1 MDQVDRNSTRPK
13 NRWMTRAV
21 AILGGAGAITFA
33 LPTTASADPVPPP
46 PPGPAAPAPA
56 NPPALAPANPPAA
69 PDAAPGPAGPPA
81 APPAADPVA
90 GPPAADPNVPAPPP
104 ADPNAGRIDNPAGGF
119 SFVLPAGWVESDA
132 THLDYGSA
140 LLSKISGAPTPGQ
153 PPPVANDTRV
163 VLGKLDQKLY
173 ASAEPDNTK
182 AATRLAS
189 DMGEFFM
196 PYPGTRINQESIAL
210 GANGVAGGASYY
222 EVKFSDATKPNG
234 QIWAGVVSL
243 SGPNVPAAAANQRW
257 FVVWLGTGNDPVDKA
272 GAKALAES
280 VRPLA
285 PAAAPAPAPGA
296 PPPAPGAPGP
306 APAPAPG
313 APGPAPAPGAP
324 APAPAPG
331 APAPAPAPGAP
342 APNAPAPAAPP
353 PPGQPAGG
361 NAAPPAPGTVST

>member
-1 MDQVDRNSTRPK
+1 MDQVDRNSIRPK
-13 NRWMTRAV
+13 NRWVTRAIAV
-21 AILGGAGAITFA
+21 LGGAGAITFA
-33 LPTTASADPVPPP
+33 LPIIASADPVPPP
-46 PPGPAAPAPA
+46 APATPVAPAPA
-56 NPPALAPANPPAA
+56 PAPGNPPAA
-69 PDAAPGPAGPPA
+69 PDAGPGPAGPPA

-90 GPPAADPNVPAPPP
+90 APPAVDPNAPAPPP
-104 ADPNAGRIDNPAGGF
+104 VDPNAGRIDNPVGAF

-140 LLSKISGAPTPGQ
+140 LLSKIAGAPSPGQ

-196 PYPGTRINQESIAL
+196 PYPGTRVNQETTAL
-210 GANGVAGGASYY
+210 GAKTMSGGASFY

-234 QIWAGVVSL
+234 QIWAGVTGP
-243 SGPNVPAAAANQRW
+243 SGPNVPPAVANQRW
-257 FVVWLGTGNDPVDKA
+257 FVVWLGTANDPVDKA

-280 VRPLA
+280 VLPLLA
-285 PAAAPAPAPGA
+285 PPAALAPAPGA
-296 PPPAPGAPGP
+296 PAPG
-306 APAPAPG
+306 
-313 APGPAPAPGAP
+313 PAPGAP

-342 APNAPAPAAPP
+342 APAPAAPP
-353 PPGQPAGG
+353 GQPAAG
-361 NAAPPAPGTVST
+361 NGPAPASGAVST

>member
-1 MDQVDRNSTRPK
+1 V
-13 NRWMTRAV
+13 
-21 AILGGAGAITFA
+21 
-33 LPTTASADPVPPP
+33 
-46 PPGPAAPAPA
+46 
-56 NPPALAPANPPAA
+56 
-69 PDAAPGPAGPPA
+69 
-81 APPAADPVA
+81 
-90 GPPAADPNVPAPPP
+90 
-104 ADPNAGRIDNPAGGF
+104 ADPNAGRIDNPVGGF

-140 LLSKISGAPTPGQ
+140 LLSKIAGAPTPGQ

-196 PYPGTRINQESIAL
+196 PYPGTRVNQESTAL
-210 GANGVAGGASYY
+210 GANGVSGGASYY
-222 EVKFSDATKPNG
+222 EVKFSDASKPNG
-234 QIWAGVVSL
+234 QIWAGVVSP
-243 SGPNVPAAAANQRW
+243 SGPNVPPAEANQRW
-257 FVVWLGTGNDPVDKA
+257 FVVWLGTGNDPADKA
-272 GAKALAES
+272 GAKTLAES

-285 PAAAPAPAPGA
+285 PAPGPAPAPNA
-296 PPPAPGAPGP
+296 P

-313 APGPAPAPGAP
+313 APAPVPAPGAPAPAPAPGAP

-342 APNAPAPAAPP
+342 APAPP
-353 PPGQPAGG
+353 PAPGQPAGG
-361 NAAPPAPGTVST
+361 NGPAPAPGAVST

>member
-13 NRWMTRAV
+13 NRWMTRAIAV
-21 AILGGAGAITFA
+21 LGGAGAITFA
-33 LPTTASADPVPPP
+33 LPITASADPVPPP
-46 PPGPAAPAPA
+46 PPR
-56 NPPALAPANPPAA
+56 
-69 PDAAPGPAGPPA
+69 DPGGTRAGQPAGTCSGQSARRTRCGSRSGRARA

-90 GPPAADPNVPAPPP
+90 APPAVDPNAPAPPP
-104 ADPNAGRIDNPAGGF
+104 VDPNAGRIDNPVGAF

-140 LLSKISGAPTPGQ
+140 LLSKIAGAPSAGQ

-196 PYPGTRINQESIAL
+196 PYPGTRVNQETTAL
-210 GANGVAGGASYY
+210 TAKAMSGGASYY
-222 EVKFSDATKPNG
+222 EVKFSDASKPNG
-234 QIWAGVVSL
+234 QIWAAVVGP
-243 SGPNVPAAAANQRW
+243 SGPNVPPAAANQRW

-272 GAKALAES
+272 GAKTLAES
-280 VRPLA
+280 VLPLLA
-285 PAAAPAPAPGA
+285 PPAAPGPAPGA
-296 PPPAPGAPGP
+296 PA
-306 APAPAPG
+306 
-313 APGPAPAPGAP
+313 PAPAPGAP

-342 APNAPAPAAPP
+342 APAPAPGAPPPPAPAAPP
-353 PPGQPAGG
+353 TPGQPAGG
-361 NAAPPAPGTVST
+361 NGPAAAPGAVST

>member
-13 NRWMTRAV
+13 NRWMTRATAV
-21 AILGGAGAITFA
+21 LGGAAAITFA
-33 LPTTASADPVPPP
+33 LPITASADPVPPP
-46 PPGPAAPAPA
+46 PAPATPVAPAPG
-56 NPPALAPANPPAA
+56 NPPAPAPANPPAA
-69 PDAAPGPAGPPA
+69 PDAAPGPAGPAA

-90 GPPAADPNVPAPPP
+90 APPAADPNAPAPPP
-104 ADPNAGRIDNPAGGF
+104 VDPNAGRIDNPVGAF

-140 LLSKISGAPTPGQ
+140 LLSKIAGAPTAGQ

-196 PYPGTRINQESIAL
+196 PYPGTRVNQETIPLAGKGMS
-210 GANGVAGGASYY
+210 GGASYY
-222 EVKFSDATKPNG
+222 EVKFSDASKPNG
-234 QIWAGVVSL
+234 QIWAGVIGP
-243 SGPNVPAAAANQRW
+243 SGPNAPQGSANQRW
-257 FVVWLGTGNDPVDKA
+257 FVVWLGTANDPVDVN

-285 PAAAPAPAPGA
+285 PA
-296 PPPAPGAPGP
+296 PPPAPGAPP
-306 APAPAPG
+306 
-313 APGPAPAPGAP
+313 PAPAPGAP

-331 APAPAPAPGAP
+331 APAPAPAAP
-342 APNAPAPAAPP
+342 APPP
-353 PPGQPAGG
+353 PPGQPTGGAGP
-361 NAAPPAPGTVST
+361 AAPSAPGAVS